1 MKKST
6 LNNCFLL
13 LVLAWLCVFCSVG
26 LAKESQTQF
35 IVTQEQLSVWEIGLT
50 RRMEINSGL
59 KNELAMLQQEL
70 IESKAALQIAKEEL
84 TMLRQELVTS
94 RILLSNQS
102 ELLKQT
108 EESYK
113 KSRREPRQ
121 EIAAKV
127 SNGTTLAGVA
137 YGRAYRLA
145 NTGIFLGL
153 RIGYDWDLDKSEI
166 WATVGW

>member
-1 MKKST
+1 
-6 LNNCFLL
+6 
-13 LVLAWLCVFCSVG
+13 
-26 LAKESQTQF
+26 
-35 IVTQEQLSVWEIGLT
+35 
-50 RRMEINSGL
+50 
-59 KNELAMLQQEL
+59 
-70 IESKAALQIAKEEL
+70 AALQIAKEEL

-94 RILLSNQS
+94 KILLSNQS

-113 KSRREPRQ
+113 KSRREPRE
-121 EIAAKV
+121 EIATKV
-127 SNGTTLAGVA
+127 SNGTTFAGVA

-145 NTGIFLGL
+145 DTGIFLGL